1 MPHNVA
7 DCVERNSRICRSCAK
22 SVPQVVESEI
32 RDASPSASSKPG
44 CLYRCVF
51 GFSPFLLSC
60 GLYSQDRN
68 YLAVVV
74 KLMINSPVEEKGIT
88 IFAQTNY
95 RNQRARFGIKRA
107 DRRSHVY
114 LIGKTGMGK
123 STLME
128 NMIFSDLRKGE
139 GLAVIDPHGD
149 LAQKVLRLTP
159 KEREA
164 DLFYFNPADL
174 NHPIGLNLLETENS
188 AQAHLVA
195 SELISVFKKIWIDS
209 WGPRTE
215 HILRNTILALLEVPG
230 ATLLDVPILLG
241 DKEYRAA
248 VVSTLL
254 DEKVKRFWVDEFDR
268 YSAYFRSE
276 AISPIQ
282 NKVGQ
287 FISSRI
293 IRNIIG
299 QRRSSFDVGTIMNEG
314 KILIVDL
321 SKGKIGEDA
330 SNLLGAMLLTR
341 IEMAALGRASL
352 SMERRKDFYIYID
365 EFYNFTTASF
375 TNILAEARKYG
386 IGLILAHQYIEQ
398 LDEELRA
405 AIFGNVGTIVSFR
418 LGARDAEY
426 LAREF
431 YPVFKEEDLINLPQY
446 HISLKLMIDG
456 VTGRPFSAITL
467 PPIAVK

>member
-1 MPHNVA
+1 MTN
-7 DCVERNSRICRSCAK
+7 
-22 SVPQVVESEI
+22 
-32 RDASPSASSKPG
+32 
-44 CLYRCVF
+44 L
-51 GFSPFLLSC
+51 
-60 GLYSQDRN
+60 
-68 YLAVVV
+68 
-74 KLMINSPVEEKGIT
+74 EKNENDIT
-88 IFAQTNY
+88 IFAETNY

-107 DRRSHVY
+107 DRRSHMY

-128 NMIFSDLRKGE
+128 NMIYSDLRKGE

-149 LAQKVLRLTP
+149 LAQKILRLIP
-159 KEREA
+159 EERENEVI
-164 DLFYFNPADL
+164 YFNPADL
-174 NHPIGLNLLETENS
+174 DRPVGLNMLETVDKT
-188 AQAHLVA
+188 QVHLIA

-230 ATLLDVPILLG
+230 ATLLDVPSMLA
-241 DKEYRAA
+241 DREYREA
-248 VVSTLL
+248 VKAILS

-287 FISSRI
+287 FITSRV
-293 IRNIIG
+293 IRKIIG
-299 QRRSSFDVGTIMNEG
+299 QRRSSFDIGAIMNEG

-341 IEMAALGRASL
+341 IELAALGRASL
-352 SMERRKDFYIYID
+352 SSDRRKDFYVYID

-375 TNILAEARKYG
+375 ANILAEARKYG

-398 LDEELRA
+398 LSEELRA

-418 LGARDAEY
+418 LGAHDAEY

-431 YPVFKEEDLINLPQY
+431 YPAFKEVDLINLPQY
-446 HISLKLMIDG
+446 HVSLKLMIDG
-456 VTGRPFSAITL
+456 VTGDPFSAVTL
-467 PPIAVK
+467 PPRSE